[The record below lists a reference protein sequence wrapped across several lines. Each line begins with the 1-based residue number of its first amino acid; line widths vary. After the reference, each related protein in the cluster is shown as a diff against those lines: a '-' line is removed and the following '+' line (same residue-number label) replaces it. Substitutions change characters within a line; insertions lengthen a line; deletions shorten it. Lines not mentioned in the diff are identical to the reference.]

1 MVHIFYAEDDLSIGQ
16 AVKEYLEQRGCYV
29 SLFPT
34 VEDMKKAVK
43 TKLPDLTLIDWN
55 LPDGQGDG
63 LCRWIRR
70 GWPKL
75 PIIFLTVRGEAKDV
89 VAGFQNGAD
98 DYVVK
103 PFELE
108 VLYSRIVALLRRT
121 GGMESG
127 RYSCDEIF
135 LDTERKQVRCK
146 EEEILLSQPEYEIL
160 LILLRNKGKTVT
172 RAQLISQVWDSRGSF
187 VNDNTLTVA
196 MKRLREKLHHPACLR
211 TVRSFGY
218 RMEERV

>member
-1 MVHIFYAEDDLSIGQ
+1 MIELFYVEDDSQI
-16 AVKEYLEQRGCYV
+16 ADTVKGYLEQKGIRVRICSTLEQARKTLETQIP
-29 SLFPT
+29 SL
-34 VEDMKKAVK
+34 V
-43 TKLPDLTLIDWN
+43 LLDWN
-55 LPDGQGDG
+55 MPDGAGDA
-63 LCRWIRR
+63 LCRWIRNR
-70 GWPKL
+70 WKEL
-75 PIIFLTVRGEAKDV
+75 PVIFLTVRGDTQDIV
-89 VAGFQNGAD
+89 DGFQAGAD

-121 GGMESG
+121 GGMESV

-135 LDTERKQVRCK
+135 LDTERKQVRCR
-146 EEEILLSQPEYEIL
+146 EEEVLLSQPEYEIL